1 MNTPFRNHPPPAG
14 ILYVISIFPTIVLIR
29 FVKLL
34 FIYQYQTE
42 GMTFGNAGYVFD
54 TYSVQGAMLMLFFT
68 TIFYLILG
76 IYLD

>member
-1 MNTPFRNHPPPAG
+1 M
-14 ILYVISIFPTIVLIR
+14 ISIFPTVVLIR
-29 FVKLL
+29 FIKLL

>member
-1 MNTPFRNHPPPAG
+1 
-14 ILYVISIFPTIVLIR
+14 
-29 FVKLL
+29 
-34 FIYQYQTE
+34 
-42 GMTFGNAGYVFD
+42 MTFGNAGYVFD